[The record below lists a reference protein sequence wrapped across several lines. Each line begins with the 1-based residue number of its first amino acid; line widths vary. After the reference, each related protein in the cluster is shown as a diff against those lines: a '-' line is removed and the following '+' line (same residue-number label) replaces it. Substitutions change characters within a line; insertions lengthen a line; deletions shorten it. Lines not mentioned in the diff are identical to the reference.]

1 MTSDLLGT
9 GAHLAYAH
17 LDADQP
23 LTAYNDP
30 TTPAR
35 TSDHDAAVGYFT
47 LPAPALTATLTGTGS
62 FGSVSVGSTSA
73 GQGFVFTNTGEGE
86 IMISNIAATGDFA
99 ETNNCGSTLDA
110 GESCNINVVFTPAA
124 GGVRTGT
131 LTVTSNVGAGSSTAQ
146 LSGTGAFDAAISL
159 QAASTQLTYPGA
171 TNITVCL
178 ANAPGNTASGTMQIF
193 DGTKLLTTQP
203 LQGGGCAYW
212 YISPG
217 LAAGT
222 HQLSAVYSG
231 DKNHAAGESAPVTI
245 VVNPVQVNLSAA
257 CWNPSFSHGGN
268 YQCTVSISS
277 NAGGALGAIAYSL
290 DSGAPVAVPI
300 SNGNAQ
306 FTILQPA
313 VGSHSVS
320 ITYAQQGNF
329 AAAAAPVQHFT
340 VTQ

>member
-1 MTSDLLGT
+1 
-9 GAHLAYAH
+9 
-17 LDADQP
+17 
-23 LTAYNDP
+23 
-30 TTPAR
+30 
-35 TSDHDAAVGYFT
+35 
-47 LPAPALTATLTGTGS
+47 
-62 FGSVSVGSTSA
+62 
-73 GQGFVFTNTGEGE
+73 
-86 IMISNIAATGDFA
+86 
-99 ETNNCGSTLDA
+99 
-110 GESCNINVVFTPAA
+110 
-124 GGVRTGT
+124 
-131 LTVTSNVGAGSSTAQ
+131 
-146 LSGTGAFDAAISL
+146 
-159 QAASTQLTYPGA
+159 
-171 TNITVCL
+171 
-178 ANAPGNTASGTMQIF
+178 MQIF